1 MRETE
6 SYTLYDLGNTSGEKH
21 RIRLDVPNDFYYA
34 QLQALQ
40 GNTEG
45 TLSQQILLA
54 PQIYADRTPP
64 QLGLNQKIRIPV
76 YQEQVVDLTP
86 YIYEDG

>member
-6 SYTLYDLGNTSGEKH
+6 SYTLYDLGNSTGEKH
-21 RIRLDVPNDFYYA
+21 RIRLEVPNDFYYA

-40 GNTEG
+40 GNIQG
-45 TLSQQILLA
+45 TWSQQILLA